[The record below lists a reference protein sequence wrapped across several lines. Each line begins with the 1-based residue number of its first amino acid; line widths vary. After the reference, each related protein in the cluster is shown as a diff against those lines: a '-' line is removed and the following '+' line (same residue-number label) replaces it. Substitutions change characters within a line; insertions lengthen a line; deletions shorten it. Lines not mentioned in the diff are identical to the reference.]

1 MGSLGCPLCCQQDF
15 GSVGALRDHLIYY
28 IYRPLQCGVCCQ
40 HLNGIQELMTHFTCH
55 IGDGLPA
62 TAKLPYPKP
71 PPSTGG
77 ESNVPRT
84 PPPID
89 TTAQESSAAD
99 PDVGIGSAQ
108 LSDGFSNYMKGSDAA
123 NQLLKLRE
131 WQLEKWGKNFSRQR
145 ASFGKSPG
153 MLELSPASGR
163 MHRGSP
169 PVGAR
174 NRRPSSQNSCCT
186 PRSDVHSLGKSID
199 SVERFDSTATPL
211 SVYSNTGSVDA
222 SDHSICPQS
231 VSKDVSEDLG
241 LHSPAQA
248 VSASYG
254 PPLPPEQTVP
264 SPLKAVAASPKP
276 EKPSSPVITGAA
288 MLPKNVNY
296 LGCVPPESGVS
307 CDVGMN
313 QQPGHVASPS
323 LHVLSAQEV
332 ASCSLSPS
340 RNEFQDLQEY
350 SACETEFAKNSSKSP
365 ETQNNAINVDSYESS
380 NKLPLLETVDSD
392 EFNADMCSPNKQY
405 HELKSI
411 TAIRELPQSITPTE
425 LQSLAQ
431 PQPVAVN
438 REHQCVTV
446 VEEQP
451 QPLTVDAEQ
460 FKSVNA
466 NEAQPQPDTVNRDLI
481 QSLTLSREQ
490 QQPVNF
496 DKEKKPGVASGMPE
510 LWATC
515 PNSQSPAVD
524 KHSEISSKPQQQSGT
539 DGDLLI
545 DAQLSDIQ
553 DSFSSRNAAYSYW
566 SSNYDEGSFH
576 TEIINSITRNVSSD
590 DAVKMRN
597 NTHLQ
602 DGKNTSTSAFH
613 CSGYVDQAVQEG
625 RCEGLC
631 SSSTDTMP
639 YLHKKFH
646 HDQERKVLA
655 NTGVD
660 QVADVSQ
667 YINSFQ
673 SVLVR
678 KLNGTLGTPIP
689 MTSNICS
696 MSIKK
701 PEKEMSQESLDQP
714 HQTHQPQTKEHTC
727 EVCHQK
733 YKNLLAFKQHCK
745 EHKKDDKDSSTS
757 NLFKDC
763 PEDPPKGKR
772 RKKESYQCDQCSK
785 AFLKA
790 FNFARHMREVHAIKK
805 SFTCLQCNKAFSSKR
820 HLQEHSGIH
829 KGKKAHECL
838 QCHHLC
844 YTASGLRTHVQE
856 IHSSLEQHA
865 YYCDICG
872 DKFAKVYGLKRHK
885 ERKHPTQQLTCHI
898 CSKSFSCKEDMNK
911 HSRTHEGAATLK
923 CSSCDKTFST
933 SWALQRHSKTHQST
947 PKNFTCDICNLS
959 FTRRDSLA
967 SHRNA
972 HAQKRPFVCH
982 CGKRFVRKSQL
993 KEHQDKHSTT
1003 PKYSCSV
1010 CKHSFKFRVSL
1021 KNHSCKKKEN

>member
-40 HLNGIQELMTHFTCH
+40 HLNGIQELTTHFKCH
-55 IGDGLPA
+55 MSDGLPA
-62 TAKLPYPKP
+62 TAKLACPKP

-77 ESNVPRT
+77 ESNVPST
-84 PPPID
+84 PPPTD
-89 TTAQESSAAD
+89 TTAQESAAAD
-99 PDVGIGSAQ
+99 PDAGIGSSQ
-108 LSDGFSNYMKGSDAA
+108 LSDGFSNYMKGNDAA

-174 NRRPSSQNSCCT
+174 DRRPSSQNSCCT
-186 PRSDVHSLGKSID
+186 PRSDVHSLGRSID
-199 SVERFDSTATPL
+199 SVERFDSSATPL
-211 SVYSNTGSVDA
+211 SVYGNTGSMDV

-231 VSKDVSEDLG
+231 AGKDVSEDLG

-248 VSASYG
+248 ISASYG
-254 PPLPPEQTVP
+254 PPSLPPEQTAP
-264 SPLKAVAASPKP
+264 SPLKAVAASPNP
-276 EKPSSPVITGAA
+276 GMPSSPVIMGAA
-288 MLPKNVNY
+288 ILPKNVNY
-296 LGCVPPESGVS
+296 LGCVPPESSAS
-307 CDVGMN
+307 CDVDVN
-313 QQPGHVASPS
+313 QQPGSVASPS
-323 LHVLSAQEV
+323 LYVLSAQEV
-332 ASCSLSPS
+332 ASCSLPPS

-350 SACETEFAKNSSKSP
+350 SVCGTEFAKHSSKSP
-365 ETQNNAINVDSYESS
+365 EAPNSAINVDSYENS
-380 NKLPLLETVDSD
+380 NNLPLLGTVDSD
-392 EFNADMCSPNKQY
+392 EFSADVCSPSKQ
-405 HELKSI
+405 HQELQPV
-411 TAIRELPQSITPTE
+411 TANRELPQSITPTE
-425 LQSLAQ
+425 LQS
-431 PQPVAVN
+431 
-438 REHQCVTV
+438 VTV
-446 VEEQP
+446 NEEQP
-451 QPLTVDAEQ
+451 QPLTVDTEQ
-460 FKSVNA
+460 LHSVTA
-466 NEAQPQPDTVNRDLI
+466 DEAQPQPDTVNRDLL
-481 QSLTLSREQ
+481 QSLTLSKEQ
-490 QQPVNF
+490 QQPVTF
-496 DKEKKPGVASGMPE
+496 DMEEKSGVASGMPE

-515 PNSQSPAVD
+515 PSNQSPAVD

-545 DAQLSDIQ
+545 DSQLSDIE
-553 DSFSSRNAAYSYW
+553 DSFSNRNAAYSYW
-566 SSNYDEGSFH
+566 SSNYDEGNFH
-576 TEIINSITRNVSSD
+576 TDIINSISRNVSSD
-590 DAVKMRN
+590 DALKMRS
-597 NTHLQ
+597 NTHFQ
-602 DGKNTSTSAFH
+602 DGKNTSTSAFQ
-613 CSGYVDQAVQEG
+613 CSGNEGQAVQEG

-631 SSSTDTMP
+631 FPSTDTMP

-646 HDQERKVLA
+646 HDQERKVLP

-678 KLNGTLGTPIP
+678 KLNGTLGAGIP
-689 MTSNICS
+689 MISNICS
-696 MSIKK
+696 TSSKK
-701 PEKEMSQESLDQP
+701 PEKEMSQEGLEQP

-733 YKNLLAFKQHCK
+733 YKNLSAFKLHCK
-745 EHKKDDKDSSTS
+745 EHKKDDKDSSTG
-757 NLFKDC
+757 NLYKEC
-763 PEDPPKGKR
+763 PKEPPKEKR
-772 RKKESYQCDQCSK
+772 RKNESYQCDQCSK
-785 AFLKA
+785 PFLKA

-820 HLQEHSGIH
+820 HLQEHSEIH
-829 KGKKAHECL
+829 KDKKAHECP

-844 YTASGLRTHVQE
+844 YTASGLRTHIQE
-856 IHSSLEQHA
+856 IHSNLEQHA
-865 YYCDICG
+865 YYCDVCG

-885 ERKHPTQQLTCHI
+885 ERKHTKNQLTCHI
-898 CSKSFSCKEDMNK
+898 CSKSFFCKEDMNK
-911 HSRTHEGAATLK
+911 HSRTHVGVATLK
-923 CSSCDKTFST
+923 CDSCDKTFST
-933 SWALQRHSKTHQST
+933 SWVLQRHSKIHQST
-947 PKNFTCDICNLS
+947 PKTFTCNICNLS

-967 SHRNA
+967 SHCNA

-993 KEHQDKHSTT
+993 KEHQDKHSTI

-1021 KNHSCKKKEN
+1021 KNHSCKKKENETIN